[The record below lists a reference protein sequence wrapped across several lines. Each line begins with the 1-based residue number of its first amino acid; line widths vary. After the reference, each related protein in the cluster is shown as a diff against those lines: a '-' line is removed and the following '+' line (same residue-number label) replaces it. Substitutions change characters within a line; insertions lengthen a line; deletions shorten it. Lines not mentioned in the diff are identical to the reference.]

1 MEVIMP
7 MIAVVS
13 AVITFAIYIV
23 DKNSDGTEHNK

>member
-13 AVITFAIYIV
+13 AIITFAIYIV
-23 DKNSDGTEHNK
+23 DKNSDKDWRG